1 MSSIPSPMATGR
13 LNALRWEGQPGHYEV
28 WYLSL
33 TDRASGC
40 GVWIRYTMVAP
51 SDGGQATASLW
62 LMAMEPDGNGAPIAR
77 KATWPA
83 DALTAR
89 AEPFELRIADA
100 VLTEGGAD
108 GAFED
113 VAWSLSWAPDPHPAE
128 HVHPLLQR
136 ARVAKTVLVLPQPD
150 LAISGSVRWGDRE
163 LALDGARGGQAHIWG
178 SKHANRWA
186 WVHCNDLETV
196 TGEPRR
202 GDYVDGVSVFV
213 PRFGRELGPNT
224 PVVGRFAGREMRLDE
239 AMEAKIAEILSG
251 FAQRFK
257 LDQEAL
263 LAANRKQAM
272 VPEGA
277 VALDPVGT
285 APGLVVPAG
294 ERVVIVLPGPPREL
308 QPMWPVALETEPVR
322 QLLSRATPLHGYT
335 MRMFGVPESEIAK
348 SLREME
354 SGGVELVEDV
364 RDPQH
369 PVESDRRQQEP
380 EGEQD
385 GAGDVEDHQ
394 NGPPRV
400 T

>member
-13 LNALRWEGQPGHYEV
+13 LNALRWDGQPGHYEV

-62 LMAMEPDGNGAPIAR
+62 LMAMEPDGNGAPIGR

-196 TGEPRR
+196 AGEPRR

-224 PVVGRFAGREMRLDE
+224 PVVGRFAGEEFRSTSPVRVNGNPSTFALSSWDFEARDGKRRIAVDVDAPRETLVGVTYTDPDGELAYCYNSEVASLRCRAYQRDRAEPTGWRLVE
-239 AMEAKIAEILSG
+239 TLVAPGRAHFEY
-251 FAQRFK
+251 AQR
-257 LDQEAL
+257 E
-263 LAANRKQAM
+263 
-272 VPEGA
+272 
-277 VALDPVGT
+277 PV
-285 APGLVVPAG
+285 PGLA
-294 ERVVIVLPGPPREL
+294 L
-308 QPMWPVALETEPVR
+308 QVR
-322 QLLSRATPLHGYT
+322 
-335 MRMFGVPESEIAK
+335 
-348 SLREME
+348 
-354 SGGVELVEDV
+354 
-364 RDPQH
+364 
-369 PVESDRRQQEP
+369 
-380 EGEQD
+380 
-385 GAGDVEDHQ
+385 
-394 NGPPRV
+394 
-400 T
+400 